1 MLTQTSLEV
10 RWFLPVA
17 FPDEV
22 RQWFDCEQP
31 TLTEAEQREDWYLLL
46 ADHRDVGIK
55 LRQGKLEIKHRIGD
69 RGVKKIVKGV
79 KGRIEQWQKWSFSLA
94 AEENALAH
102 LPAEAGFWLAV
113 QKSRWLKTYQVQQGA
128 IAGVTPEA
136 KPEQGCQIEMA
147 EIVVQGQVWHSLGF
161 EAFGQANTLEPTLMQ
176 GLELVFNEMN
186 GVSLKAKQ
194 SLSYPQWL
202 LRLSR

>member
-1 MLTQTSLEV
+1 MLTQTSMEV

-17 FPDEV
+17 LPDEV
-22 RQWFDCEQP
+22 RQWFDRKQP
-31 TLTEAEQREDWYLLL
+31 TLIEAEQREDWYLLL
-46 ADHRDVGIK
+46 ADHKDMGIK
-55 LRQGKLEIKHRIGD
+55 LRQGKLEIKHRTGD

-79 KGRIEQWQKWSFSLA
+79 KGRIEQWQKWSFSLT
-94 AEENALAH
+94 AEEEVPAH
-102 LPAEAGFWLAV
+102 LPAEAEFWLEV
-113 QKSRWLKTYQVQQGA
+113 QKTRWVKTYQVRQGA

-147 EIVVQGQVWHSLGF
+147 EIRVLGQVWHSLGF
-161 EAFGQANTLEPTLMQ
+161 EAFGQANTLEQTLMQ
-176 GLELVFNEMN
+176 VLGQVFNEMD
-186 GVSLKAKQ
+186 GGSLKAKQ